1 MKKIHLIALHVGYW
15 LLFAFLISFVFF
27 ISQASDGFA
36 LPDTEDWIAILL
48 FSLLT
53 GISSFYAFY
62 LWLVPRYL
70 VTRNINHFV
79 RIGLLISL
87 GVAILSVLLVS
98 LVTTVIIYIALN
110 QWQWILFSGSD
121 QLILLAGFTL
131 LALVNALTGALLRAS
146 ITWYTDIHLKEQI
159 ANQALQTELAL
170 LKSQLNPHFL
180 FNTLHN
186 IDILIGHDA
195 AKASAY
201 LNKLSDLLRF
211 SLYETQAN
219 QIPLAQE
226 IASIEKYIEL
236 QKIRMSNEQYVSLL
250 IDGQADGL
258 EITPMLF
265 MPYIENAFK
274 YAANKKITDG
284 IRINIK
290 ISNEHIHFQCVNVI
304 DPSKLT
310 RENQGGIG
318 QKLLGKRLAL
328 LYPERH
334 KLLVKATDTTYSVD
348 LTLSL
353 KTYAL
358 PAD

>member
-1 MKKIHLIALHVGYW
+1 MKKIPVIALHVSYW
-15 LLFAFLISFVFF
+15 LLFTILINFVFF
-27 ISQASDGFA
+27 ISQATDGFA
-36 LPDTEDWIAILL
+36 LPDTEDWIAIML

-53 GISSFYAFY
+53 GTSSFYAFY

-70 VTRNINHFV
+70 VIRNINHFV

-87 GVAILSVLLVS
+87 GVVILSVLLVS

-110 QWQWILFSGSD
+110 QWQWILFSGPD
-121 QLILLAGFTL
+121 QLILFAGFTL
-131 LALVNALTGALLRAS
+131 LALVNAVTGTLLRVS

-159 ANQALQTELAL
+159 TNQALQAELAL
-170 LKSQLNPHFL
+170 LKAQLNPHFL

-186 IDILIGHDA
+186 IDILIEHDA

-211 SLYETQAN
+211 SLYETQAD
-219 QIPLAQE
+219 QIPLSQE
-226 IASIEKYIEL
+226 LATIEKYIDL
-236 QKIRMSNEQYVSLL
+236 QKIRIANEQYVSL
-250 IDGQADGL
+250 IIEGQAGGFQ
-258 EITPMLF
+258 ITPMLF
-265 MPYIENAFK
+265 MPYVENAFK
-274 YAANKKITDG
+274 YANKKITEG
-284 IRINIK
+284 IRIKIK
-290 ISNEHIHFQCVNVI
+290 ISDDHIHFQCVNVI

-310 RENQGGIG
+310 REDHGGIG

-334 KLLVKATDTTYSVD
+334 KLLLKATETTYSVE

-353 KTYAL
+353 KIYAL
-358 PAD
+358 LAD